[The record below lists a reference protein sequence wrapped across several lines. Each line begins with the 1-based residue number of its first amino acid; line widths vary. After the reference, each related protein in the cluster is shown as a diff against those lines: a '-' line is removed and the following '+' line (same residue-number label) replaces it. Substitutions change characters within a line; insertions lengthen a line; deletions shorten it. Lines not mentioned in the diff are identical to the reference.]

1 MGHNV
6 LIIQNFN
13 PNKGNS
19 SVISAMM
26 YALKDDNV
34 NIEITVAV
42 PSKGIAQYGVNCY
55 EWLISYE
62 KMMYGATKR
71 EKIQAAYKE
80 TSWVIYLIVWKIHIV
95 LIHSLA
101 I

>member
-42 PSKGIAQYGVNCY
+42 PSFSIK
-55 EWLISYE
+55 
-62 KMMYGATKR
+62 
-71 EKIQAAYKE
+71 
-80 TSWVIYLIVWKIHIV
+80 
-95 LIHSLA
+95 
-101 I
+101 